1 MSKCVNK
8 VTLVGFLGTDPELL
22 YGEGGSVHGVIH
34 LVTSE
39 PWKDKK
45 TGQIKENEDWHHVV
59 LFKRFA
65 ETAKRCLKKGSKIY
79 IEGKLKT
86 HFHEKEGQRIKYTE
100 VHASDFQMLDAS
112 PYKRE
117 PQSQH
122 ENSLEKMKEK
132 QKKQE
137 NL

>member
-8 VTLVGFLGTDPELL
+8 VTLVGFLGADPELL
-22 YGEGGSVHGVIH
+22 YGEGGSVHAVLR

-45 TGQIKENEDWHHVV
+45 TGQIKENEDWHRVV

-65 ETAKRCLKKGSKIY
+65 EIAKKNLRKGSKIY
-79 IEGKLKT
+79 IEGKIKT

-100 VHASDFQMLDAS
+100 VHAMDFQMLDVS
-112 PYKRE
+112 PYKRLH
-117 PQSQH
+117 QSLYEISQD
-122 ENSLEKMKEK
+122 KT
-132 QKKQE
+132 QE